1 MARPLRQRETCSIA
15 CRPGDVATL
24 GGRRRRSEKVEDRR
38 SSDAFE

>member
-15 CRPGDVATL
+15 CRRGDVATL
-24 GGRRRRSEKVEDRR
+24 GRRRRRGEKVEDRR